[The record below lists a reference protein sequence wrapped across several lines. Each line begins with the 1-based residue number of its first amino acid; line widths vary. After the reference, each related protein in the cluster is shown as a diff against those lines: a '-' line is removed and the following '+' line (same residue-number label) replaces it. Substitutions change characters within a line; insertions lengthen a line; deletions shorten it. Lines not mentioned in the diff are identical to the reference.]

1 MARLADEVIERI
13 KRDVSLVRLVESQ
26 GHQLKKHGKDY
37 VLSCPFHEE
46 KTASCVISPK
56 TNLFNCFGCG
66 TGGSVI
72 DWVMKTQ
79 GVSFRFACEL
89 LQKDLGLVLESGT
102 KATRQNTTTKLAPP
116 LAANADSQT
125 ALRQVIDYYH
135 ETFKQSPEVQ
145 EYLRSRGLEHP
156 ELIERFKLGF
166 ANRTLGYRLPE
177 KNRKA
182 GAELRCAA
190 NCKTSVS
197 CVHPAMNTLTARWSY
212 RS

>member
-1 MARLADEVIERI
+1 M
-13 KRDVSLVRLVESQ
+13 
-26 GHQLKKHGKDY
+26 
-37 VLSCPFHEE
+37 
-46 KTASCVISPK
+46 ISPK

-102 KATRQNTTTKLAPP
+102 KATKQNTTTKLAPP

-135 ETFKQSPEVQ
+135 ETFKQAPEVQ
-145 EYLRSRGLEHP
+145 EYLRSRGLDHP

-182 GAELRCAA
+182 GAELLGKLQDIGILCTRRITASREWLCHVFIII
-190 NCKTSVS
+190 CDRTSVAPEKILGCS
-197 CVHPAMNTLTARWSY
+197 LKH
-212 RS
+212 